1 MCTGFTPSPKMDF
14 ESAMQTFAEA
24 WMAANRTGKGV
35 FGNDTIE
42 KPTKAYDEEGEK
54 SEEIVSPHGR
64 FLLTN
69 LNYKG
74 RNLSVCLSVTLLLL
88 F

>member
-1 MCTGFTPSPKMDF
+1 MDF

-54 SEEIVSPHGR
+54 SEEIVSPHR
-64 FLLTN
+64 YLHSQITKKN
-69 LNYKG
+69 LKCAEF
-74 RNLSVCLSVTLLLL
+74 SI
-88 F
+88 